1 MNAPKEPHS
10 FPFSAQRRFRIPVRS
25 DGYLIITR
33 AKAKDKQ
40 FFVFL
45 ANKSAPTSF
54 LAPSDTFSTHSI
66 FLFPRLF
73 NNVFFI
79 YSPAVCPQ
87 FRTKFCFFA
96 ILYTVFFNN
105 AYKLW
110 TTLWIPVDNS
120 ALSTDFYS
128 ADMPSDV
135 QKTESEKVIH
145 IFSTIIH
152 NYPTNQ
158 QFSAFFYN
166 ICAANQYFLSTILRT
181 SVHNPPPIRNKRILR
196 RVACIFPSARKSA
209 SVLRTR
215 TSKEAKALNGL
226 QNGKKA
232 PCEPPST
239 KKRKTRYG
247 LPNDEKARRR
257 KIAAPRRTL
266 ILFFHR
272 YEQTGAR

>member
-87 FRTKFCFFA
+87 FRTKFCFFV
-96 ILYTVFFNN
+96 ILYTVFSIMLTNCGQLCG
-105 AYKLW
+105 YMW
-110 TTLWIPVDNS
+110 TTPRYPQTFTPRICLRTS
-120 ALSTDFYS
+120 KKLSRKKLSTFS
-128 ADMPSDV
+128 R
-135 QKTESEKVIH
+135 QL
-145 IFSTIIH
+145 STIIPQINSFPH
-152 NYPTNQ
+152 FFTIFVRQISIFYQ
-158 QFSAFFYN
+158 QFYERLFTTRRQYGINEF
-166 ICAANQYFLSTILRT
+166 CAAW
-181 SVHNPPPIRNKRILR
+181 P
-196 RVACIFPSARKSA
+196 A
-209 SVLRTR
+209 
-215 TSKEAKALNGL
+215 
-226 QNGKKA
+226 
-232 PCEPPST
+232 
-239 KKRKTRYG
+239 
-247 LPNDEKARRR
+247 
-257 KIAAPRRTL
+257 
-266 ILFFHR
+266 
-272 YEQTGAR
+272 